1 MRTVSWLR
9 RLVAGHSTRRSGFDL
24 RSIYVRF
31 VVSSVELRQVSFQA
45 FLFTPDNIIPTLLHA
60 DFHLYILVVF
70 RNTDER
76 SQGNIQTP
84 ILIRKFGERWLKST
98 LISLTFPRIKEMDE
112 YFVLAIFLLLLSF
125 RGFILR
131 FLRQFI

>member
-31 VVSSVELRQVSFQA
+31 VVSSVELRQVSFLA
-45 FLFTPDNIIPTLLHA
+45 FLFLLIPTLLHA